1 MYLPCGFHLTA
12 AFLKTIGGYLY
23 KKSMSWIILIIA
35 GLFEVGFTTCLK
47 LSNNFTNLPCS
58 ARFFISIT
66 LSFLSL
72 NKAIQTIPIGTAYAV
87 WTGIGA
93 VGTSIMGI
101 WLYKEP
107 SDFWRLFFIFLLI
120 GSIIGLKAVSAR

>member
-1 MYLPCGFHLTA
+1 MA
-12 AFLKTIGGYLY
+12 
-23 KKSMSWIILIIA
+23 WIILIIA

-47 LSNNFTNLPCS
+47 LSNNFTYLPWS
-58 ARFFISIT
+58 VGFFISIS
-66 LSFLSL
+66 LSFLLL

-93 VGTSIMGI
+93 VGTAIMGI

-120 GSIIGLKAVSAR
+120 GSIVGLKAVTAK